1 MSKARS
7 IGTRNSLWLKPPRM
21 RERADLEMGSTIEGA
36 YDWDIRER
44 ILHYAPRF
52 RLLLG
57 VEENWRGTARDWT
70 GRIHPEDLPK
80 FGVALRAVLR
90 GQSTLLEC
98 EYRCRAGDH
107 RWRWLR
113 HYGIALRDAGGSLY
127 RLVGSCSDITQLKER
142 ESTARNQQIAT
153 GQTLEIIR
161 RSRGDLG
168 PVFAAMLDRATH
180 LCGAAFGILWIRESE
195 RFRPAAL
202 HGVPTAFAEY
212 LSREPTHPAEPGTGL
227 GRIAAGEPS
236 VHVVDIAATEAY
248 RTGASVLRRA
258 FVDLGGTRT
267 LLTVAFHMDGALLGA
282 LSIYRQEIRPFTE
295 GQIALV
301 KTFADQA
308 VIAIENARLFKEL
321 EKTIEQQ
328 TAATEVLQII
338 NSSAGVLTDA
348 FDAITANGTRLCEA
362 RFGVLFLYD
371 GVRFQAASLYNV
383 PPAFAEFLR
392 DPVEVT
398 RGAGFAALVAG
409 APFFNIPDP
418 PATEVYRSGSSRLRR
433 AMVDLGGA
441 RANLGVS
448 LRKGEELLGVLSI
461 FRTEPLGFSDEHVAV
476 LQGFATQ
483 AALAIAN
490 ARLFGQLRER
500 SEQLAR
506 SVEELGAREERLAR
520 ERDAAELARSEAEAA
535 NRAKSTFLA
544 TMSHEIRTPMNGVL
558 GMMEVLERQGLSEAQ
573 RPIIATMRDSAQALL
588 RIIDDVLDFSKIEAG
603 RLELETTAFALSEL
617 VESAAGTLRAQ
628 SAAKGLTLET
638 HIEPRSNDTLMG
650 DSTRVRQILFNLLSN
665 AVKFTETGTI
675 RVSVAT
681 TPLDH
686 SNARVT
692 IAVSDTGVGLGDAQ
706 KARLFQPFTQ
716 ADTSTSR
723 RYGGTGLGLSIVR
736 RLAELMAG
744 DITVESKRGAGSTFT
759 VTLVLQ
765 TAPADLPIAV
775 GQRPPAQVSSARH
788 NRPSSRPRLLVIDD
802 HPVNRDVLVRQLDLL
817 GLSADTCDNG
827 SDALEATAKQDYAAL
842 LADIHMPWMDG
853 YEFVER
859 FRAREAGRGATR
871 TPIVAVTANAM
882 RGEEERCLAA
892 GMDAYLA
899 KPVALD
905 RLRAILER
913 WLPLGRDRIA
923 NTAAD
928 EQESPIDRVVLG
940 AWLGDNQTDID
951 ALLAK
956 FRDSA
961 VESERAIEATWRAGN
976 LAGVAAAAHR
986 LKGAALAVG
995 ARALGKA
1002 AAALEEAGKTGDRAA
1017 CQEALMPVTMELRR
1031 SVAAIGT

>member
-1 MSKARS
+1 MSKAKS

-21 RERADLEMGSTIEGA
+21 RERGDLEMGSTIEGA

-44 ILHYAPRF
+44 ILHYAPRL

-57 VEENWRGTARDWT
+57 VEKDWRGTARDWAR
-70 GRIHPEDLPK
+70 RIHPEDLPN
-80 FGVALRAVLR
+80 FGSALRAVLR
-90 GQSTLLEC
+90 GRTVLLEC
-98 EYRCRAGDH
+98 EYRCQAGDQ

-113 HYGIALRDAGGSLY
+113 HYGIALRDADGSLY

-142 ESTARNQQIAT
+142 ESVARNQQIAT
-153 GQTLEIIR
+153 GQTLEIIS

-168 PVFAAMLDRATH
+168 PVFTAMLDRATH
-180 LCGAAFGILWIRESE
+180 LCGAAFGILWIREGE
-195 RFRPAAL
+195 RFRPTAL
-202 HGVPTAFAEY
+202 HGVPPTFAEY
-212 LSREPTHPAEPGTGL
+212 LAREPSHPAEPGTGL

-236 VHVVDIAATEAY
+236 VYVVDIAATEAY
-248 RTGASVLRRA
+248 KTGASVLRRA

-267 LLTVAFHMDGALLGA
+267 LLTVALHTDQALLGA
-282 LSIYRQEIRPFTE
+282 LSIYRQEVRPFTE
-295 GQIALV
+295 EQIALV

-321 EKTIEQQ
+321 EKRIEQQ
-328 TAATEVLQII
+328 TATTEVLQII
-338 NSSAGVLTDA
+338 NSSAGVLTEA

-362 RFGVLFLYD
+362 GFGVLFLYD
-371 GVRFQAASLYNV
+371 GERFRAASLYNV
-383 PPAFAEFLR
+383 PAAFAHFLR
-392 DPVEVT
+392 NPVEVT
-398 RGAGFAALVAG
+398 PGAGFAALVAG

-418 PATEVYRSGSSRLRR
+418 LATEVYRTGGSRLRR
-433 AMVDLGGA
+433 AMVDLGSA

-461 FRTEPLGFSDEHVAV
+461 FRTEPPSFSDEHVAV

-483 AALAIAN
+483 AAIAIAN

-500 SEQLAR
+500 SEELAR

-558 GMMEVLERQGLSEAQ
+558 GMMEVLERQGLSESQ
-573 RPIIATMRDSAQALL
+573 PPVIATMRDSAHALL

-617 VESAAGTLRAQ
+617 VESAASTLRAQ
-628 SAAKGLTLET
+628 SAAKGIVLET
-638 HIEPRSNDTLMG
+638 QIEAGSNDTLLG
-650 DSTRVRQILFNLLSN
+650 DPTRVRQILLNLLSN
-665 AVKFTETGTI
+665 AVKFTEKGTI
-675 RVSVAT
+675 RVSGAT
-681 TPLDH
+681 TPLDRG
-686 SNARVT
+686 NTRVT
-692 IAVSDTGVGLGDAQ
+692 IAVSDTGVGLDSAQ
-706 KARLFQPFTQ
+706 QARLFQPFTQ

-723 RYGGTGLGLSIVR
+723 RYGGTGLGLSIVK

-744 DITVESKRGAGSTFT
+744 DITVESISGAGSTFT
-759 VTLVLQ
+759 VTLMLQ
-765 TAPADLPIAV
+765 MAPTDLPVAEAPI
-775 GQRPPAQVSSARH
+775 QPAEAASGRR
-788 NRPSSRPRLLVIDD
+788 NRPSGGPRLLVIDD

-827 SDALEATAKQDYAAL
+827 SDALTATAKQDYAVI

-859 FRAREAGRGATR
+859 FRARESEYGARR

-905 RLRAILER
+905 RLRTILER
-913 WLPLGRDRIA
+913 WLPLGTDHIRSMRGD
-923 NTAAD
+923 D
-928 EQESPIDRVVLG
+928 QQGPIDRVVLG
-940 AWLGDNQTDID
+940 TWLGDNQTDID

-961 VESERAIEATWRAGN
+961 VESERAIEATWLAGN

-995 ARALGKA
+995 AIALGRA
-1002 AAALEEAGKTGDRAA
+1002 AAALEEAGKTGDPVA
-1017 CQEALMPVTMELRR
+1017 CQEALPPVAAELRR